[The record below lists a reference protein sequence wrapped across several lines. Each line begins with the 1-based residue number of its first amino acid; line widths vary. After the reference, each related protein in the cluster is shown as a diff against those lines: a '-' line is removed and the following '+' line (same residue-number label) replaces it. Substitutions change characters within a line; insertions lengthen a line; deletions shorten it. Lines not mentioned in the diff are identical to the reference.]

1 MEEKNQYLKDFM
13 IFTVA
18 VAVVVSLHYFYNP
31 NDLAMKEINPNPIFV
46 LSVLFSC
53 YRGFKFSIFCSSF
66 SALLYFSL
74 LTIQVDFQEVESIF
88 SLEFL
93 MVPILMILI
102 SLVVGDIQQRTINR
116 LNQWREKVQVRDKVY
131 EKLKLKQETQDKEI
145 HFLKKKI
152 VTRLDTIK
160 ELHDSAAKLNSL
172 SVEHLTHNFIEVVK
186 TRAQVKKA
194 FFYNLDEQKG
204 EYIFIA
210 PSTVSQEEVDQF
222 DLNSYVCQ
230 KAIDT
235 GRLVTIKEIAKELAL
250 KDKDVNHSEALKK
263 EPLMSLPIYNAG
275 KIYGLFVILEMP
287 FLEFIPENINIIK
300 ELALWYEDSLL
311 KAIEYEE
318 SGINAEADIKYKAYK
333 YDYFLR
339 RASEEAELSQR
350 YGIPLNIMKVVFANY
365 DTASE
370 YRKRMLKKFIVE
382 FLRLNLKSRDSVC
395 LSNVESELLI
405 IILDDHSEVK
415 KKAKKLALELEK
427 FNLVVSDADERLIV
441 EFQLSSENS
450 VKANRIK
457 ELDSFERVS

>member
-131 EKLKLKQETQDKEI
+131 EKLKLKQEAQDKEI

-186 TRAQVKKA
+186 TRAHVSKA

-235 GRLVTIKEIAKELAL
+235 GRLVTIKEI
-250 KDKDVNHSEALKK
+250 
-263 EPLMSLPIYNAG
+263 G
-275 KIYGLFVILEMP
+275 
-287 FLEFIPENINIIK
+287 
-300 ELALWYEDSLL
+300 
-311 KAIEYEE
+311 
-318 SGINAEADIKYKAYK
+318 
-333 YDYFLR
+333 
-339 RASEEAELSQR
+339 
-350 YGIPLNIMKVVFANY
+350 VV
-365 DTASE
+365 T
-370 YRKRMLKKFIVE
+370 L
-382 FLRLNLKSRDSVC
+382 
-395 LSNVESELLI
+395 
-405 IILDDHSEVK
+405 
-415 KKAKKLALELEK
+415 
-427 FNLVVSDADERLIV
+427 
-441 EFQLSSENS
+441 
-450 VKANRIK
+450 
-457 ELDSFERVS
+457 